1 MSLGTNLGDKEKNLR
16 DAVHKIEEQIGKVIS
31 LSAFYMTAPWGFE
44 SDNSFLN
51 AAVCIETELLP
62 LEVLQ
67 KTQEIERELGRTHK
81 STGGVYSDRLID
93 IDLLMYDD
101 LILSATSPSGAELNL
116 PHPLMAERDFV
127 MKHTISFLAKPSTSF
142 SWFSLRGMIG
152 LPVTLKTITFPVCS
166 ACGAF
171 PFIISM
177 MTSSFSELYSAQY
190 FSSLVIFSSKAHI
203 SSSSPSTLMTLPRA
217 TIRSF
222 GYKALINCML
232 ALFTP

>member
-116 PHPLMAERDFV
+116 PHPLSGCPSDTDSDV
-127 MKHTISFLAKPSTSF
+127 NKYPIFLK
-142 SWFSLRGMIG
+142 LRI
-152 LPVTLKTITFPVCS
+152 K
-166 ACGAF
+166 
-171 PFIISM
+171 
-177 MTSSFSELYSAQY
+177 
-190 FSSLVIFSSKAHI
+190 
-203 SSSSPSTLMTLPRA
+203 
-217 TIRSF
+217 
-222 GYKALINCML
+222 N
-232 ALFTP
+232 